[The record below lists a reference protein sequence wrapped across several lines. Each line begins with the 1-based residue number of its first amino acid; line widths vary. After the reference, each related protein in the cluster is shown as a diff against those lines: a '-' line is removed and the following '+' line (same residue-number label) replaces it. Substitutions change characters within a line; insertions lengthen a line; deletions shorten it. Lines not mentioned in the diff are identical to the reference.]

1 MFCDN
6 CGSAVDDDA
15 VFCAKCG
22 NQLSPQ
28 VAPKGVP
35 TPPRRSYARRSRTD
49 DNLCFGEDKEQNP
62 YTSGIVFIFIAIFLF
77 VIFFLPDV
85 DVTILIVLAFLGI
98 GALIIANALRQ
109 GR

>member
-6 CGSAVDDDA
+6 CGSTADDDA

-28 VAPKGVP
+28 VVPKGVP
-35 TPPRRSYARRSRTD
+35 TPPKRIYARRARTD
-49 DNLCFGEDKEQNP
+49 DNLCFGEEKEQNP
-62 YTSGIVFIFIAIFLF
+62 YITGIVFVFIAIFLF
-77 VIFFLPDV
+77 VIFFTDLP
-85 DVTILIVLAFLGI
+85 VTTLIVIAFLGI
-98 GALIIANALRQ
+98 GALIIANAIRQ